1 MRLDLEV
8 GITPYSDLSLYPS
21 TVPLNSTKIEE
32 NPGKDGARMMK
43 IRTTVEI
50 VDDDGTA
57 IATRNLVEAGI
68 PSIDAFNNK
77 EKLLNQFD
85 VIEKAIIQSHK
96 KAAEQALTNYFDE
109 AGKKNAKR
117 SESKNEYAGF
127 RDRANSYTGLGR
139 IGEFSSAQGANVFP
153 FCG

>member
-1 MRLDLEV
+1 MLLSQKIIPPVRLELEV

-21 TVPLNSTKIEE
+21 TVPLNSIKIEE

-109 AGKKNAKR
+109 AGKKKR
-117 SESKNEYAGF
+117 QKKRE
-127 RDRANSYTGLGR
+127 
-139 IGEFSSAQGANVFP
+139 
-153 FCG
+153 